1 MAWAAVAG
9 AAVGV
14 VGGALSSRSAA
25 GAQTD
30 AANQANQT
38 QLAMYEQ
45 QRADAEPWRQA
56 GMTALGQL
64 GTGTAAGGEFN
75 RNFGPADF
83 QADPG
88 YQFRQQQGQQALE
101 RSAAARGG
109 LLSGGTLKALTR
121 YGQDVA
127 SAEYGNAYNRF
138 NNDQTTRFNRLSS
151 LAGIG
156 QTASRDVAQM
166 GMSTAGAVAGNQLSA
181 GNSAAAGYM
190 ATGNAINN
198 GVNQGMSMYYLNQLN
213 KPQGQQQRS
222 FGPYLDGFYGG
233 TGGSGD

>member
-25 GAQTD
+25 RAQTD

-75 RNFGPADF
+75 RNFGMADF

-109 LLSGGTLKALTR
+109 LLNGGTLKALTR
-121 YGQDVA
+121 YGQDTA

-138 NNDQTTRFNRLSS
+138 NNDQSTRFNRLSA

-166 GMSTAGAVAGNQLSA
+166 GMSTAGAVAGNQLAA
-181 GNSAAAGYM
+181 GNARAAG
-190 ATGNAINN
+190 AVGAGNALAGGI
-198 GVNQGMSMYYLNQLN
+198 NQGVSMYYLNQLGRR
-213 KPQGQQQRS
+213 PQGGAT
-222 FGPYLDGFYGG
+222 FGPQLDGFFGG

>member
-1 MAWAAVAG
+1 MAWGAVAG
-9 AAVGV
+9 AAIGV
-14 VGGALSSRSAA
+14 VGGAMASRSAA
-25 GAQTD
+25 NAQTD

-75 RNFGPADF
+75 RNFGMADF
-83 QADPG
+83 QVDPG

-109 LLSGGTLKALTR
+109 LLNGGTLKALTR
-121 YGQDVA
+121 YGQDTA
-127 SAEYGNAYNRF
+127 SQEYGNAYNRF
-138 NNDQTTRFNRLSS
+138 NNDQSTRFNRLSS

-156 QTASRDVAQM
+156 QTASRDVANM
-166 GMSTAGAVAGNQLSA
+166 GMSTAGAVAGNQLAA
-181 GNSAAAGYM
+181 GNARASGYVGT
-190 ATGNAINN
+190 ANALTSGI
-198 GVNQGMSMYYLNQLN
+198 GQAQSMYYLNQLN
-213 KPQGQQQRS
+213 GQRNQQGAS
-222 FGPYLDGFYGG
+222 FGPQLNKFFGG

>member
-14 VGGALSSRSAA
+14 VGGSLASRSAA

-75 RNFGPADF
+75 RNFGMADF

-109 LLSGGTLKALTR
+109 LLNGGTLKALTR
-121 YGQDVA
+121 YGQDTA

-138 NNDQTTRFNRLSS
+138 NNDQSTRFNRLSS

-181 GNSAAAGYM
+181 GNARASGYVGV
-190 ATGNAINN
+190 ANALNSGI
-198 GVNQGMSMYYLNQLN
+198 GQGQSMYYLDQL
-213 KPQGQQQRS
+213 GR
-222 FGPYLDGFYGG
+222 GG
-233 TGGSGD
+233 AGGSVSGPSNADLWTQINGG